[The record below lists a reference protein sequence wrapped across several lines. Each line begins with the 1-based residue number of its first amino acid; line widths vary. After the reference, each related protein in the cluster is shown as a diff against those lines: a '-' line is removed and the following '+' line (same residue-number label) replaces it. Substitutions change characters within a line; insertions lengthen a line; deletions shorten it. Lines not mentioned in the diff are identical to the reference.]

1 MGHPLRNALIIIKRN
16 NRADGEA
23 AVDCLLGSNPQEPFR
38 KGEAQQVES
47 YRPQDGGRVSTS
59 PEDRQAMQIEVIPS
73 TLRYNNHLNPHMMKD
88 NWTEAEE
95 RLLFHLHDELGNK
108 WAIIAA
114 KLGGRYQD
122 CLTRTDNSV
131 KNHFFAK
138 LRKSMRKIN
147 KIINDRYKKQL
158 KEVKLNVLYKIIE
171 ASEERFKKS
180 PLCTFE
186 TSKYSCCNALLIEPS
201 RTRSS
206 FSRMTPARNQSAR
219 SFKPSSRRY
228 TISAR
233 ITSASPSS

>member
-1 MGHPLRNALIIIKRN
+1 M
-16 NRADGEA
+16 
-23 AVDCLLGSNPQEPFR
+23 S
-38 KGEAQQVES
+38 
-47 YRPQDGGRVSTS
+47 
-59 PEDRQAMQIEVIPS
+59 IEVTTP
-73 TLRYNNHLNPHMMKD
+73 TFRYNNHLNPLMMKE

-114 KLGGRYQD
+114 KLGGRYQNG
-122 CLTRTDNSV
+122 LGRTDNSV

-147 KIINDRYKKQL
+147 KIINDLYKKQL

-186 TSKYSCCNALLIEPS
+186 TSKYSCCNILLIKPS
-201 RTRSS
+201 RTRYS
-206 FSRMTPARNQSAR
+206 FSRMTPAKSQREK
-219 SFKPSSRRY
+219 SFRPSSRRY
-228 TISAR
+228 TILAR
-233 ITSASPSS
+233 ITSASPNN

>member
-1 MGHPLRNALIIIKRN
+1 M
-16 NRADGEA
+16 
-23 AVDCLLGSNPQEPFR
+23 DCILGPNPQEPFR

-47 YRPQDGGRVSTS
+47 DCPQDGRRVSAS
-59 PEDRQAMQIEVIPS
+59 PEDRQTMSLEVTPPR
-73 TLRYNNHLNPHMMKD
+73 LRYNNHLNPLMLKD

-108 WAIIAA
+108 WAVIAA
-114 KLGGRYQD
+114 KLGGRYQNG
-122 CLTRTDNSV
+122 LNRTDNSV

-186 TSKYSCCNALLIEPS
+186 TSKYSCCNVLFI
-201 RTRSS
+201 
-206 FSRMTPARNQSAR
+206 
-219 SFKPSSRRY
+219 
-228 TISAR
+228 
-233 ITSASPSS
+233 